1 MTELEQLKQT
11 LERYNLTPS
20 RSLGQNFLIDAG
32 TVERIADAAGIEGR
46 DVLEI
51 GPGLGALTRALLTR
65 AARVVAVEKD
75 ARLAAVLP
83 ELCPSGRLTVLCED
97 FLKTDALRAM
107 GGNGFSAVGNLPY
120 YVTTPVAEKLLP
132 LLPSSATLMV
142 QKEAAERFFAAPGAR
157 VYGPLAALAQQYYD
171 LAPVLDVPRACFY
184 PQPHVD
190 SAIVHLIRK
199 QTPPALSPQTFFSFL
214 NRAFAM
220 RRKTLKNNFPGAPAA
235 EALAALGLPANA
247 RAESLAP
254 EQLMRLCE
262 RLTGRG

>member
-1 MTELEQLKQT
+1 MTETERLKQT

-20 RSLGQNFLIDAG
+20 KSLGQNFLIDAG
-32 TVERIADAAGIEGR
+32 TVERIADAAKIGGR

-51 GPGLGALTRALLTR
+51 GPGLGALTQALLFR

-83 ELCPSGRLTVLCED
+83 ELCASSQLTVRCED
-97 FLKTDALRAM
+97 FLRTDVLHVM

-120 YVTTPVAEKLLP
+120 YVTTPIAEKLLL
-132 LLPSSATLMV
+132 LLPESATLMV
-142 QKEAAERFFAAPGAR
+142 QSEAAERFFAAPGAR
-157 VYGPLAALAQQYYD
+157 VYGPLAALARQYYEI
-171 LAPVLDVPRACFY
+171 APVLDVPRSCFY

-190 SAIVHLIRK
+190 SAIVRLVRK
-199 QTPPALSPQTFFSFL
+199 QTLPALPPRTFFAFL

-220 RRKTLKNNFPGAPAA
+220 RRKTLKNNFPGTPAA

-247 RAESLAP
+247 RAESLTP

-262 RLTGRG
+262 RMMG